1 MRGQAKNG
9 FIAALAAPLG
19 DRADL
24 LDAIVVECDARVVH
38 PATRGSDAT
47 PDLAQGPVAKQIPVQ
62 VDLVVTGLRRMDPGV
77 MLRRFCHGVQIRAG
91 GGSFGEPAAIAATHG
106 YGRVLISMIFSYS

>member
-1 MRGQAKNG
+1 MQRRARDA
-9 FIAALAAPLG
+9 FIAALAAAPG

-24 LDAIVVECDARVVH
+24 LDALIVGRDGGVVH
-38 PATRGSDAT
+38 PAPGGANAT
-47 PDLAQGPVAKQIPVQ
+47 PDLAQGPVAKQVPVQ

-91 GGSFGEPAAIAATHG
+91 GGSFGESTSRGCLA
-106 YGRVLISMIFSYS
+106 GRCCVESMIFSYS